1 MNYYN
6 GIRRGDVYFCMLDKV
21 RPAVIVSNNR
31 MNATSQ
37 HFLVVPLSS
46 NLKRTDLPS
55 HVVLRTSI
63 SGRRAMAMTEH
74 IYQVNFRDLNSFAGI
89 LGSIDMQA
97 IDHAMIHALGLQNE
111 LY

>member
-1 MNYYN
+1 MEYYN

-21 RPAVIVSNNR
+21 RPAVVVSNNR

-37 HFLVVPLSS
+37 HFIVVPLSS
-46 NLKRTDLPS
+46 NLKRTDLPT

-74 IYQVNFRDLNSFAGI
+74 IYQVDFEDLKAFSGI
-89 LGSIDMQA
+89 LSSFDM
-97 IDHAMIHALGLQNE
+97 DRVSEAMMHTLGL
-111 LY
+111 